1 MSEKRK
7 FVILLVILALSL
19 TLLVYVKMHI
29 GPDFVHQ
36 L

>member
-7 FVILLVILALSL
+7 FVILLIILALSL
-19 TLLVYVKMHI
+19 VLLTYTKRHI
-29 GPDFVHQ
+29 GPDFIHQ